1 MLTNVFVINIMLIT
15 DEKICKKIFNVF
27 NKMLKRKRDNMK
39 INFTEEQM
47 KKILTL
53 YFKECLGMEGE
64 VITTIKIIETGYN
77 RNPYKKVVVKNV
89 FQHTREILG
98 EKISSEIMITEP
110 MVKEAF
116 TYVLDQENLTVEEM
130 KYCTEIKS
138 RWTGYG
144 MAEHLNEK
152 ANFYGVDLIVQSKK
166 KKKRKGV
173 MA

>member
-1 MLTNVFVINIMLIT
+1 
-15 DEKICKKIFNVF
+15 
-27 NKMLKRKRDNMK
+27 MLKRKKDNMK

-64 VITTIKIIETGYN
+64 VITTIKIIQTGYN
-77 RNPYKKVVVKNV
+77 LDPYEEVVVKNV

-130 KYCTEIKS
+130 TYRTEIES
-138 RWTGYG
+138 HLTGYG
-144 MAEHLNEK
+144 MAEHLNEEAK
-152 ANFYGVDLIVQSKK
+152 FYGVSLIVQSKNK
-166 KKKRKGV
+166 EKRKGV
-173 MA
+173 MEL